1 MEGFIIMV
9 LAMSIIIAI
18 YFVPSIIASVRHA
31 KHSDGIVALN
41 FFLGWTVL
49 GWIAAMIWA
58 IVEQEARTVSNWEII
73 KRGPQK
79 RQK

>member
-1 MEGFIIMV
+1 MEGFLTFGIVAIA
-9 LAMSIIIAI
+9 LAI
-18 YFVPSIIASVRHA
+18 YFVPSVIASMRHA

-58 IVEQEARTVSNWEII
+58 VAEKDANTVSNWEII
-73 KRGPQK
+73 KRGPS
-79 RQK
+79 RP